1 MKRTAIIALACLLIG
16 GGLAYLASYLIYTPQ
31 LEDYLTKI
39 NEQYDEM
46 SRLVQMNCDLQ
57 HTVTSQE
64 SLLSSQQA
72 EIEALKAE
80 VAALEKNS
88 LQEELSD
95 GG

>member
-1 MKRTAIIALACLLIG
+1 MKRIAIIALTCLLIG
-16 GGLAYLASYLIYTPQ
+16 GGIGYLASYLIYAPQ

-39 NEQYDEM
+39 KEQYDEM